1 MPKSLRAKQP
11 PPSFPCLATRY
22 LSPPNPFSLHPPNA
36 SQPMSSPAITG
47 FHLSPQ
53 QRQIWQRSEGERG
66 TLSAQCLFTIQGDLR
81 PPWLQKA
88 LQEIIE
94 QHEVFRTAF
103 QQTPGVRLPLQVI
116 QSPGEIVWR
125 MIDLSTAEV
134 ADPAA
139 AMRTAQTTEQRRV
152 APSEPPCLRCILF
165 KLGSQDHRLLLT
177 LPALCADTQTYQI
190 VLTQLSQRY
199 GAASPWANDEPIQYA
214 EFAEWQNQ
222 LLSETDETALAAQ
235 AFWQQQGLASHSAL
249 LPPLRYRHTQKPSF
263 TPQVHQVDIAAEVAI
278 ALQSEFSTPAVL
290 LTSWLCLLWRQTEQ
304 PEIAI
309 GVACEGRQDEAL
321 ALVCGPFT
329 RFLPLQC
336 DLSGATPFSA
346 LLRRVEQTW
355 HDLILWQA
363 YLPQDLPD
371 SLVTLP
377 VSFEFLNPVTA
388 TTPGGIKFTLDR
400 TWVYPDRSDLKLTAV
415 QRDERLTLEIHY
427 NETVLSAAAISV
439 LASQLDALLNHVSR
453 QPAATLDTLSLS
465 NRTQQVIQDPLRGS
479 PRSSRDLPPRWP
491 PRCLHQRFEQ
501 QAEQTPERVALIVE
515 DQRLTYRE
523 LNHRANQL
531 AHHLQQLGAG
541 PEVIVAL
548 YLERSP
554 ELLITLLA
562 ILKAGSAYLPLDPTW
577 PASRVTCQLKD
588 AKAPI
593 LVTQQQQLSHGIEIP
608 GQVVCLGRDL
618 AGLQQQSVANP
629 MSAVTPANL
638 AYILYTSGS
647 TGQPKGVAVEHR
659 QLLTYID
666 SVIERLELPAA
677 AHYAIV
683 STLAADLGQTM
694 LFPCWCQGGTL
705 HLMTP
710 ERARDAKALS
720 DYAQQQPIDCLK
732 IVPSHLQALLQT
744 AHPQSLLPRQRLVL
758 GGEACPWTLIEQ
770 VQQLA
775 PNCRIFNHYGPTETT
790 VGVLT
795 YAVTA
800 ETLTQSVA
808 ATVPLGQAI
817 ANAQVYLLDV
827 HLAPVP
833 VGVPGEIYIGGDSVA
848 RGYLQQPGLT
858 ALRFIPNLYSTEPGA
873 RLYRTGDVARY
884 LPDGT
889 LEFLRRVD
897 SQVKLHGFR
906 IELGAIEAQL
916 IQHPDVQAA
925 AVLVREDTPGNPLLV
940 AYVVLQ
946 SGAQLDTSAWR
957 AFLHQWLPEPMI
969 PSLFVPLPA
978 LPLTPNGKVDRRA
991 LPIPEKI
998 SPQLAAQFVAPRNP
1012 TEAAIATI
1020 WMEVLGLE
1028 TVGVHSHFFD
1038 LGGHSLLATQ
1048 VLSRLRET
1056 FEIELPLSQLFEART
1071 VAEIAIVV
1079 ETALLAEIETM
1090 TEADAEAM
1098 TQRAG

>member
-1 MPKSLRAKQP
+1 
-11 PPSFPCLATRY
+11 
-22 LSPPNPFSLHPPNA
+22 
-36 SQPMSSPAITG
+36 MSSPTITG
-47 FHLSPQ
+47 FRLSPQ

-66 TLSAQCLFTIQGDLR
+66 ALPAQCLLTIQGDLR
-81 PPWLQKA
+81 PPWLKKA
-88 LQEIIE
+88 LQEIVE
-94 QHEVFRTAF
+94 QHEIFRTAF
-103 QQTPGVRLPLQVI
+103 QQTPGIKLPLQVI

-125 MIDLSTAEV
+125 AIDLSTAEV

-139 AMRTAQTTEQRRV
+139 AIRTAQTTEQHRV
-152 APSEPPCLRCILF
+152 NPSEPPCLRCILF

-190 VLTQLSQRY
+190 VLRQLSQRY

-309 GVACEGRQDEAL
+309 GVAGDGRQDEAL
-321 ALVCGPFT
+321 VQVCGPLT

-336 DLSGATPFSA
+336 DLAGATPFSA

-355 HDLILWQA
+355 HDLILWQD

-388 TTPGGIKFTLDR
+388 TTPDGIKFTLDR
-400 TWVYPDRSDLKLTAV
+400 TWVYPDRPDLKLTAV
-415 QRDERLTLEIHY
+415 QRDERLNLEIHY
-427 NETVLSAAAISV
+427 NETVLSAAAIAA
-439 LASQLDALLNHVSR
+439 LATQLDALLNHVSR

-523 LNHRANQL
+523 LNRRANQL

-593 LVTQQQQLSHGIEIP
+593 LVTQQQLLSHGIEGP
-608 GQVVCLGRDL
+608 DQVVCLGRDR
-618 AGLQQQSVANP
+618 AGLLLQSTANP

-694 LFPCWCQGGTL
+694 LFPCWYQGGTL

-710 ERARDAKALS
+710 DRARDAKALS
-720 DYAQQQPIDCLK
+720 EYAQQQPIDCLK

-744 AHPQSLLPRQRLVL
+744 SHPQSLLPRQRLVL

-775 PNCRIFNHYGPTETT
+775 PNCRSFNHYGPTETT

-795 YAVTA
+795 
-800 ETLTQSVA
+800 
-808 ATVPLGQAI
+808 
-817 ANAQVYLLDV
+817 
-827 HLAPVP
+827 
-833 VGVPGEIYIGGDSVA
+833 
-848 RGYLQQPGLT
+848 
-858 ALRFIPNLYSTEPGA
+858 
-873 RLYRTGDVARY
+873 
-884 LPDGT
+884 
-889 LEFLRRVD
+889 
-897 SQVKLHGFR
+897 
-906 IELGAIEAQL
+906 
-916 IQHPDVQAA
+916 
-925 AVLVREDTPGNPLLV
+925 
-940 AYVVLQ
+940 
-946 SGAQLDTSAWR
+946 
-957 AFLHQWLPEPMI
+957 
-969 PSLFVPLPA
+969 
-978 LPLTPNGKVDRRA
+978 
-991 LPIPEKI
+991 
-998 SPQLAAQFVAPRNP
+998 
-1012 TEAAIATI
+1012 
-1020 WMEVLGLE
+1020 
-1028 TVGVHSHFFD
+1028 
-1038 LGGHSLLATQ
+1038 
-1048 VLSRLRET
+1048 
-1056 FEIELPLSQLFEART
+1056 
-1071 VAEIAIVV
+1071 
-1079 ETALLAEIETM
+1079 
-1090 TEADAEAM
+1090 
-1098 TQRAG
+1098 